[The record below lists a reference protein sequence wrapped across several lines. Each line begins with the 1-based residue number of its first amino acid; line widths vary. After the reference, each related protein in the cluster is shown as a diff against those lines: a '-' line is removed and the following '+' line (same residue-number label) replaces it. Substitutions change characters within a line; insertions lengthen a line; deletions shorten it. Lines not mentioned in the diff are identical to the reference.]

1 MWKIEII
8 LLAYEVVTGG
18 LMVRVQHSTLGST
31 FFLFIFNPCITVF
44 GLPYLADNSKYVAAF
59 SLKPVLKVM

>member
-8 LLAYEVVTGG
+8 ILAYKVVTGG

-31 FFLFIFNPCITVF
+31 FFLSFSIPVSLFM
-44 GLPYLADNSKYVAAF
+44 GSLSLADNSKYVAAF
-59 SLKPVLKVM
+59 SSIF